1 MPCLSPS
8 PHNRKSNRV
17 SDQSSVW
24 ARIVSRMSIRA
35 PFSIRE
41 RRRLKFAPGAR
52 IVGRQEGPPEYR
64 SRGGTVIEYLAR
76 DLGACIRL
84 RAAIVVRYPLPVDE
98 PPVSI
103 PFLEH
108 SLFDLIGRLERDG
121 FEASAHLCVCRDR
134 DKALLQVLKR
144 NALVVIGGKK

>member
-64 SRGGTVIEYLAR
+64 SRGGTVIEYL
-76 DLGACIRL
+76 GASLYRVKFDDKEQQECVL
-84 RAAIVVRYPLPVDE
+84 
-98 PPVSI
+98 SQW
-103 PFLEH
+103 LE
-108 SLFDLIGRLERDG
+108 LNEEFPW
-121 FEASAHLCVCRDR
+121 
-134 DKALLQVLKR
+134 
-144 NALVVIGGKK
+144 